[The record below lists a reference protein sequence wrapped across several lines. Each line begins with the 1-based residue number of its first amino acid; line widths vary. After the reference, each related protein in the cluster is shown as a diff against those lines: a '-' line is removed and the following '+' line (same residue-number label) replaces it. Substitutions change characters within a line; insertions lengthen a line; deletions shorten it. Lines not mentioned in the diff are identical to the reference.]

1 MYTHEHGPLKLQ
13 SHTLS
18 NYICATSHKKRCLPR
33 NEIATCCR
41 EEISER
47 DIDMKLCFPST
58 PVPSLTSRKKAKV
71 DAYARKMAAKAA
83 RPATAM
89 ELPKELAEPWKGV
102 IGEVEGL
109 DAALEYLLAFK
120 P

>member
-1 MYTHEHGPLKLQ
+1 MLPK
-13 SHTLS
+13 HTCPIADIPKES
-18 NYICATSHKKRCLPR
+18 KGIVGR
-33 NEIATCCR
+33 N
-41 EEISER
+41 
-47 DIDMKLCFPST
+47 
-58 PVPSLTSRKKAKV
+58 V